1 MSGAVNA
8 IRKNTAAPTMPK
20 IASSS
25 NRPRSASSVTVG
37 SKGHHG
43 SGSGVGGSSSRAGG
57 GAGGGGGLNP
67 VVGAPVYAHALEGY
81 FPPVREEGYF
91 PPFVG
96 GGQGGGAGG
105 VGAGGNGGGG
115 RGYGEKRRE

>member
-43 SGSGVGGSSSRAGG
+43 SGSGVGGSSSSAGG
-57 GAGGGGGLNP
+57 GAGGGGN
-67 VVGAPVYAHALEGY
+67 
-81 FPPVREEGYF
+81 
-91 PPFVG
+91 
-96 GGQGGGAGG
+96 GGGASSL
-105 VGAGGNGGGG
+105 AM
-115 RGYGEKRRE
+115 KRQRRSSEATIQAR

>member
-43 SGSGVGGSSSRAGG
+43 SGSGVGGSSGSAGG
-57 GAGGGGGLNP
+57 GAGGGN
-67 VVGAPVYAHALEGY
+67 
-81 FPPVREEGYF
+81 
-91 PPFVG
+91 
-96 GGQGGGAGG
+96 GGGASSL
-105 VGAGGNGGGG
+105 AM
-115 RGYGEKRRE
+115 KRQRRSSEATIQAR

>member
-43 SGSGVGGSSSRAGG
+43 SGSGVGGSSSSAGG
-57 GAGGGGGLNP
+57 GAGGGN
-67 VVGAPVYAHALEGY
+67 
-81 FPPVREEGYF
+81 
-91 PPFVG
+91 
-96 GGQGGGAGG
+96 GGGASSL
-105 VGAGGNGGGG
+105 AM
-115 RGYGEKRRE
+115 KRQRRSSEATIQAR